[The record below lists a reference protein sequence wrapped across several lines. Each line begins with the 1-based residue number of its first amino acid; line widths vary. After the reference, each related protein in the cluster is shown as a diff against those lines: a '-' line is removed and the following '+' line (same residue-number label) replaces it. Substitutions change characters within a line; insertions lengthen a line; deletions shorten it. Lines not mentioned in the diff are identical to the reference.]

1 MTIVLKPG
9 LGIAHS
15 ALLFRACFS
24 HHTGPT
30 LENCMADKP
39 NPSHAWEPV
48 SSRNMRQVRVLVADD
63 HVVVRK
69 GLRALLEAQS
79 VWDVVAEARDGR
91 EAIEMAAAF
100 QPDLIILDI
109 TMPQLNGLD
118 AIPRILKV
126 SPSSHVL
133 VLSMHDE
140 EELIQRTLRSGVH
153 GYVLKSDAEQ
163 SLLTAAE
170 AVLSGRKFVSPSVT
184 RVVLN
189 RSQAE
194 RVHSGSSKGRKPEFS
209 CLTGREQEV
218 IQLLAEGKS
227 NKQVADLLSISVR
240 TAENHRAR
248 LMKKLGVGS
257 LSGLVRYAV
266 RNNIIQP

>member
-1 MTIVLKPG
+1 MVDRLDPSEAG
-9 LGIAHS
+9 
-15 ALLFRACFS
+15 
-24 HHTGPT
+24 
-30 LENCMADKP
+30 EMATSK
-39 NPSHAWEPV
+39 NV
-48 SSRNMRQVRVLVADD
+48 RRVRVLVADD

-69 GLRALLEAQS
+69 GLRALFEAQS
-79 VWDVVAEARDGR
+79 AWDVVAEARDGR
-91 EAIEMAAAF
+91 EAIEMAGQF

-118 AIPRILKV
+118 AIPRILKA

-140 EELIQRTLRSGVH
+140 EELIQRTLRSGAN

-170 AVLSGRKFVSPSVT
+170 AVLSGRRFVSPSVT

-189 RSQAE
+189 RSQGDRTSTGAP
-194 RVHSGSSKGRKPEFS
+194 HGRKHEFS

>member
-1 MTIVLKPG
+1 ML
-9 LGIAHS
+9 
-15 ALLFRACFS
+15 
-24 HHTGPT
+24 
-30 LENCMADKP
+30 NNP
-39 NPSHAWEPV
+39 NRSDTHD
-48 SSRNMRQVRVLVADD
+48 SIHSRNVRRVRVLVADD

-69 GLRALLEAQS
+69 GLRALFEGQPA
-79 VWDVVAEARDGR
+79 WEVVAEAGDGR
-91 EAIEMAAAF
+91 EAIEMAAEF

-109 TMPQLNGLD
+109 TMPELNGLD
-118 AIPRILKV
+118 AIPRILKS

-133 VLSMHDE
+133 ILSMHDE
-140 EELIQRTLRSGVH
+140 EELIQRTLGSGAN

-170 AVLSGRKFVSPSVT
+170 AVLSGRKFVSPSIT

-189 RSQAE
+189 RSQADE
-194 RVHSGSSKGRKPEFS
+194 LHSGPGYGSRKTEFN
-209 CLTGREQEV
+209 CLTKREQEV

-227 NKQVADLLSISVR
+227 NKQVADSLSISVR

>member
-1 MTIVLKPG
+1 MVD
-9 LGIAHS
+9 
-15 ALLFRACFS
+15 RQ
-24 HHTGPT
+24 
-30 LENCMADKP
+30 
-39 NPSHAWEPV
+39 NPSEAGEMAT
-48 SSRNMRQVRVLVADD
+48 SKNIRRVRVLVADD

-69 GLRALLEAQS
+69 GLRALFEAQS
-79 VWDVVAEARDGR
+79 AWDVVAEARDGR
-91 EAIEMAAAF
+91 EAIEMAESF
-100 QPDLIILDI
+100 HPDLIILDI

-118 AIPRILKV
+118 AIPRILKA

-140 EELIQRTLRSGVH
+140 EELIQRTLRSGAN

-163 SLLTAAE
+163 RLLTAAE
-170 AVLSGRKFVSPSVT
+170 AVMSGRRFVSPSVT

-189 RSQAE
+189 RPQGDRAHTG
-194 RVHSGSSKGRKPEFS
+194 VPHSSRKPEFS

>member
-1 MTIVLKPG
+1 MIDRL
-9 LGIAHS
+9 
-15 ALLFRACFS
+15 
-24 HHTGPT
+24 
-30 LENCMADKP
+30 
-39 NPSHAWEPV
+39 NPSEAGEMAT
-48 SSRNMRQVRVLVADD
+48 SKNTRRVRVLVADD

-69 GLRALLEAQS
+69 GLRALFEAQS
-79 VWDVVAEARDGR
+79 AWDVVAEARDGR
-91 EAIEMAAAF
+91 EAIDMAGVF

-118 AIPRILKV
+118 AIPRILKA

-140 EELIQRTLRSGVH
+140 EELIQRTLRSGAN
-153 GYVLKSDAEQ
+153 GYVLKSDPEQ

-170 AVLSGRKFVSPSVT
+170 AVLSGRRFVSPSVT
-184 RVVLN
+184 RVILN
-189 RSQAE
+189 RSQGE
-194 RVHSGSSKGRKPEFS
+194 RAHARAPQGRKPEFS

>member
-1 MTIVLKPG
+1 M
-9 LGIAHS
+9 
-15 ALLFRACFS
+15 
-24 HHTGPT
+24 
-30 LENCMADKP
+30 
-39 NPSHAWEPV
+39 
-48 SSRNMRQVRVLVADD
+48 ADD

-69 GLRALLEAQS
+69 GLRALLEAQTE
-79 VWDVVAEARDGR
+79 WDVVAEACDGR
-91 EAIEMAAAF
+91 ETIEMARIF

-118 AIPRILKV
+118 AIPRILKA
-126 SPSSHVL
+126 SPSTHVL

-140 EELIQRTLRSGVH
+140 EELIERTLRSGAN

-163 SLLTAAE
+163 SLVTAAE
-170 AVLSGRKFVSPSVT
+170 TALSGRRFVSPALT
-184 RVVLN
+184 RIVLN
-189 RSQAE
+189 HTPTAGVRSID
-194 RVHSGSSKGRKPEFS
+194 HSRKPKFIP
-209 CLTGREQEV
+209 LTGREQEV

-248 LMKKLGVGS
+248 LMKKLAVDS

>member
-1 MTIVLKPG
+1 MVD
-9 LGIAHS
+9 
-15 ALLFRACFS
+15 RQ
-24 HHTGPT
+24 
-30 LENCMADKP
+30 
-39 NPSHAWEPV
+39 NPSEAGEMAT
-48 SSRNMRQVRVLVADD
+48 SKNIRRVRVLVADD

-69 GLRALLEAQS
+69 GLRALFEAQS
-79 VWDVVAEARDGR
+79 AWDVVAEARDGR
-91 EAIEMAAAF
+91 EAIEMAGAL

-118 AIPRILKV
+118 AIPRILKA

-140 EELIQRTLRSGVH
+140 EELIQRTLRSGAN

-170 AVLSGRKFVSPSVT
+170 AVLSGRRFVSPSVT
-184 RVVLN
+184 KVVLN
-189 RSQAE
+189 RSQGE
-194 RVHSGSSKGRKPEFS
+194 RAHTGALHGGRKPEFS

>member
-1 MTIVLKPG
+1 MIDKLSQSGNHNPR
-9 LGIAHS
+9 S
-15 ALLFRACFS
+15 ARSVRKA
-24 HHTGPT
+24 
-30 LENCMADKP
+30 
-39 NPSHAWEPV
+39 
-48 SSRNMRQVRVLVADD
+48 RVLVADD

-69 GLRALLEAQS
+69 GLRALLEAQTE
-79 VWDVVAEARDGR
+79 WDVVAEACDGR
-91 EAIEMAAAF
+91 ETIEMARIF

-118 AIPRILKV
+118 AIPRILKA
-126 SPSSHVL
+126 SPSTHVL

-140 EELIQRTLRSGVH
+140 EELIERTLRSGAN

-163 SLLTAAE
+163 SLVNAAE
-170 AVLSGRKFVSPSVT
+170 TVLSGRRFVSPAVT
-184 RVVLN
+184 RIVLSRTPTDGVRN
-189 RSQAE
+189 SD
-194 RVHSGSSKGRKPEFS
+194 HSRKPKFS
-209 CLTGREQEV
+209 PLTGREQEV

-248 LMKKLGVGS
+248 LMKKLAVDS

>member
-1 MTIVLKPG
+1 MVD
-9 LGIAHS
+9 
-15 ALLFRACFS
+15 RQ
-24 HHTGPT
+24 
-30 LENCMADKP
+30 
-39 NPSHAWEPV
+39 NPSEAGEMAT
-48 SSRNMRQVRVLVADD
+48 SKNIRRVRVLVADD

-69 GLRALLEAQS
+69 GLRALFEAQS
-79 VWDVVAEARDGR
+79 AWDVVAEARDGR
-91 EAIEMAAAF
+91 EAIEMAGAF

-118 AIPRILKV
+118 AIPRILKA

-140 EELIQRTLRSGVH
+140 EELIQRTLRSGAN

-170 AVLSGRKFVSPSVT
+170 AVLSGRRFVSPSVT

-189 RSQAE
+189 RPQGDRAHTG
-194 RVHSGSSKGRKPEFS
+194 VPHSRKPEFS

-227 NKQVADLLSISVR
+227 NKQVVDLLFNSVP